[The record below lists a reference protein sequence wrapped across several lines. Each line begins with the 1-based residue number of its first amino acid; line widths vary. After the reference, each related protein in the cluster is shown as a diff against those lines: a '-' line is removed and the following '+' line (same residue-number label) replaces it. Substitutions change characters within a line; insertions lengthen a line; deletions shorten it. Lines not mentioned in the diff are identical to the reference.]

1 MQNRRQIEGLAICLG
16 WRPKS
21 DELCYN
27 SYTTSNE
34 IDIKSQSEKSVSL
47 KTEICE
53 MNLGARFTPNYA
65 SMYLRGVDMAFYDC
79 YAKDAI
85 RERLEWLD
93 LMQNRVS
100 KREARRCWEICRLL
114 ALEL

>member
-1 MQNRRQIEGLAICLG
+1 
-16 WRPKS
+16 
-21 DELCYN
+21 
-27 SYTTSNE
+27 
-34 IDIKSQSEKSVSL
+34 
-47 KTEICE
+47 
-53 MNLGARFTPNYA
+53 
-65 SMYLRGVDMAFYDC
+65 MAFYDC